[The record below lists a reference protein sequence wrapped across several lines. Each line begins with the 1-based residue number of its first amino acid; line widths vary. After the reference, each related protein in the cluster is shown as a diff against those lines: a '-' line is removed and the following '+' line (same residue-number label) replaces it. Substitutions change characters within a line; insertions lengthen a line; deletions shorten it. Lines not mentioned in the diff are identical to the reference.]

1 MLTYVLCE
9 LLCNVLLGKCKRCLA
24 FSCRRVGLVYDHK
37 SDQHAPRPHTV
48 SQAEHL
54 VQRSTHRGAHYGV
67 PGYADSEGNHDGED
81 GECGS
86 EENDG
91 GGLRERYKG
100 GSRVGL
106 HLGDF
111 LSLGKWI
118 KPMLC
123 VDSVL
128 LPKHG
133 ILRYNLAC
141 QVRTTDT

>member
-1 MLTYVLCE
+1 MLTYFLCE
-9 LLCNVLLGKCKRCLA
+9 LLCNVLLGQCKICLA

-54 VQRSTHRGAHYGV
+54 VQRSTHRRAHYGV

-86 EENDG
+86 KENDG

-100 GSRVGL
+100 GFESRSPSWR
-106 HLGDF
+106 
-111 LSLGKWI
+111 LSQFGK
-118 KPMLC
+118 
-123 VDSVL
+123 VDQTDA
-128 LPKHG
+128 
-133 ILRYNLAC
+133 LRRFGPPSQARKSSL
-141 QVRTTDT
+141 QFSMSSTHH